1 MGTKPFQ
8 KALILTLLFTILLA
22 PRLMGIKKF
31 TTGDEP
37 AWLIFSHN
45 FLHAIH
51 RGQFERTVY
60 EYHPAVTTMWV
71 ITASILSY
79 FPEYTQIRHGYIE
92 KFWDLD
98 EIYAKNGKALS
109 TVLYRSRALY
119 VLLTSIFL
127 LLSFFLLWRLAGIAM
142 ALAAILLVSFD
153 PFFLGQSRLLNHE
166 GLACALALA
175 AFLALLVYL
184 YQGRK
189 LLYLLISATL
199 CGLALLTKSPMILL
213 LPLAGLMFAV
223 RLVEDWQKVADRR
236 NSLWKAVAGYI
247 GWLAVLAL
255 VYVAL
260 WPGMWVA
267 PGKMLYEIYGN
278 AFSYAFQGSRL
289 QVTGEV
295 VIKPIG
301 FNFSDLGNLLVSLL
315 YKTTPIVWLGAAL
328 SIASLF
334 DHRHAPTSKLA
345 KLVVIYLALL
355 ALLFI
360 LMFGIAQG
368 RNSIHY
374 ILMVFVSLDV
384 LAGVGYV
391 WGANLL
397 AAKFAWAKNKA
408 VQASLI
414 SCVILAQCLSGLP
427 DYPYYYTYT
436 NPLVQALQSGA
447 QDPAAGYGEGLE
459 LAAAYL
465 AKKPDARE
473 LIVSSH
479 LGVGSFSYYFPGTS
493 YPLMYQSREYLTDR
507 SAGWFRQSDYL
518 VIYDIQQRAMDL
530 PVKLLDALEGVTPEH
545 VIDLNGLRYAS
556 IYKISDLPERVFD
569 ALLPP
574 G

>member
-1 MGTKPFQ
+1 MGKKT
-8 KALILTLLFTILLA
+8 ILGLVVTTLLFAALLA
-22 PRLMGIKKF
+22 PRLVGIKKF

-45 FLHAIH
+45 FLHAIDK
-51 RGQFERTVY
+51 GQFERTVY

-71 ITASILSY
+71 ITAGILSY
-79 FPEYTQIRHGYIE
+79 FPEYTRIQHGYID

-98 EIYAKNGKALS
+98 EIYANAGKALS
-109 TVLYRSRALY
+109 TLLYRSRAIS
-119 VLLTSIFL
+119 VLLTSAFL
-127 LLSFFLLWRLAGIAM
+127 LLAFIFLWRLLGIAM
-142 ALAAILLVSFD
+142 ALTAILLVSFD
-153 PFFLGQSRLLNHE
+153 PFYLGQSRLLNHE

-175 AFLALLVYL
+175 AFLVLLVYL
-184 YQGRK
+184 YQGHK
-189 LLYLLISATL
+189 LPYLLVSAAL
-199 CGLALLTKSPMILL
+199 CGLTLLAKSPMILL
-213 LPLAGLMFAV
+213 IPLAGLMFAV
-223 RLVEDWQKVADRR
+223 SLIDNWRKPIDRR
-236 NSLWKAVAGYI
+236 RAFWNAVAGFM

-255 VYVAL
+255 VYTAF

-289 QVTGEV
+289 QVTGQV
-295 VIKPIG
+295 VVKPIG
-301 FNFSDLGNLLVSLL
+301 INLSDFSSLLVAIL
-315 YKTTPIVWLGAAL
+315 YKTTPIIWLGAAL
-328 SIASLF
+328 AIASLF
-334 DHRHAPTSKLA
+334 DRKHAALTLLA
-345 KLVVIYLALL
+345 RRIVIYLALL

-368 RNSIHY
+368 RNSTHY
-374 ILMVFVSLDV
+374 ILMVFVCLDV
-384 LAGVGYV
+384 MAGIGYV
-391 WGANLL
+391 WCVKLL
-397 AAKFAWAKNKA
+397 AVKFAWARRPV
-408 VQASLI
+408 VQAGLLI
-414 SCVILAQCLSGLP
+414 GVILLQGLSTVR

-436 NPLVQALQSGA
+436 NPLAQALQAGT

-465 AKKPDARE
+465 AKKPGAAE

-479 LGVGSFSYYFPGTS
+479 LGVGPFSYYFPGTS
-493 YPLMYQSREYLTDR
+493 YPLMYQSQEYLSDR

-530 PVKLLDALEGVTPEH
+530 PVHLLDALEGVTPEH
-545 VIDLNGLRYAS
+545 VINLNGLQYAS
-556 IYKISDLPERVFD
+556 IYKISELPERVFE